1 MNVAYFIAGYTYGL
15 FDVNRLFNTIND
27 KVFPIGP
34 LSLTY
39 RASGLNFKNENG
51 VVMIPVCF
59 AALIVVPPIYGGLSI
74 WLMRRTLLK
83 GVGASIRNM
92 LRL

>member
-1 MNVAYFIAGYTYGL
+1 MTGYLYGL
-15 FDVNRLFNTIND
+15 FDVYKLFNMVNSV

-74 WLMRRTLLK
+74 WLMRSSV
-83 GVGASIRNM
+83 GVTSVAHIRNV

>member
-1 MNVAYFIAGYTYGL
+1 MTGYLYGL
-15 FDVNRLFNTIND
+15 FDVYKLFNMVNSV

-39 RASGLNFKNENG
+39 KASGLDFRGRGSEG
-51 VVMIPVCF
+51 LGMIGVCF

-83 GVGASIRNM
+83 GVGASIKNI